1 MAKRAPAAVV
11 ALLATSCLLY
21 AYHDQF
27 WYPPDEGNYA
37 HVAQRILAGETLN
50 LQVQDVHPGYISFV
64 NAAALRVFGADL
76 VSLRYPIVLAGL
88 AQAAVLFFVFPRQ
101 DPWRAAVASIALTA
115 LGAIQ
120 FLNPTAHWYCL
131 ALVTMLMAVLGTTRG
146 PHLQSAR
153 LLLAIGLLIGTI
165 ILFRQLTGFLVG
177 IGALA
182 FLLWDAGERAARRR
196 AALLGRALAATMAV
210 ALAAYLALATD
221 ISGLVLF
228 GVWPLALLGRL
239 ASRPQASN
247 REVARIAGT
256 VAAGM
261 ALAALPLAAYHLWHG
276 SVQAWA
282 DDVGPAAV
290 ALTRLDF
297 FERNNFAALIYHAA
311 RQMVTTPSVPAILN
325 GFYWV
330 TLPLLAAVNGFVVL
344 RRIGRAGSTA
354 ALPVMPTLAVFYAVV
369 SVHFQIP
376 VYLYYSAGLSL
387 ASLLW
392 LAPHASPLAAR
403 ASVAVALV
411 LAVTGVY
418 FQAGQPASRGI
429 AGILRGDRVLS
440 MRASTLPH
448 NSLRIDP
455 EEGRRYASLV
465 ELIRR
470 EVPAGEAIF
479 AVPSNAEL
487 YFMAERRNPFRF
499 YNTALGVRSDED
511 LALVERTLRDDPPR
525 LVTFNRDDKY
535 NTPRSLRIME
545 TVRTRYAVIGGIDS
559 FEVYVRR

>member
-1 MAKRAPAAVV
+1 MAKRAPAVLV
-11 ALLATSCLLY
+11 ATLATACLLY
-21 AYHDQF
+21 AFHDRF

-37 HVAQRILAGETLN
+37 HVAQRLLQGDTLN

-64 NAAALRVFGADL
+64 NAAALRVFGTDL
-76 VSLRYPIVLAGL
+76 VSMRYPLALAGL
-88 AQAAVLFFVFPRQ
+88 VQAALLFLLFPRE
-101 DPWRAAVASIALTA
+101 DPWRAAVASGALTA

-131 ALVTMLMAVLGTTRG
+131 ALTVMLIAVLGTSRG
-146 PHLQSAR
+146 PRQSVSR
-153 LLLAIGLLIGTI
+153 LLTVGLLIGTI
-165 ILFRQLTGFLVG
+165 VLFRQLTGFLAGVG
-177 IGALA
+177 AIA
-182 FLLWDAGERAARRR
+182 FLLWEAGERGTHGRAAR
-196 AALLGRALAATMAV
+196 LGRVLATTMAG

-247 REVARIAGT
+247 REVAGIAAT

-297 FERNNFAALIYHAA
+297 LERSNFAALIYHAA
-311 RQMVTTPSVPAILN
+311 RQMVTSPSVPAILN

-330 TLPLLAAVNGFVVL
+330 TLPLLAAVNGFLVL
-344 RRIGRAGSTA
+344 RRIGRAAPTA
-354 ALPVMPTLAVFYAVV
+354 PLPVMPTLAVFYAVV

-392 LAPHASPLAAR
+392 LAPHVSPLLAR
-403 ASVAVALV
+403 ASMALALT
-411 LAVTGVY
+411 LAATGIY

-429 AGILRGDRVLS
+429 TGILRGDRVLS
-440 MRASTLPH
+440 TRASTLLH

-455 EEGRRYASLV
+455 EEGRRYEALV
-465 ELIRR
+465 ALIRR

-525 LVTFNRDDKY
+525 LVTFDRDDKY

-545 TVRTRYAVIGGIDS
+545 MVRTRYAVVAGIDS

>member
-1 MAKRAPAAVV
+1 MAKRAPAVIV
-11 ALLATSCLLY
+11 AMLATCCLLY
-21 AYHDQF
+21 DFHDRF

-37 HVAQRILAGETLN
+37 HVAQRLLQGETLN

-64 NAAALRVFGADL
+64 NAAALRVFGTDL
-76 VSLRYPIVLAGL
+76 VSLRYPLVLVGL
-88 AQAAVLFFVFPRQ
+88 VQAAVLFFLFPREE
-101 DPWRAAVASIALTA
+101 PWRAAVASIALTS
-115 LGAIQ
+115 LSAIQ

-131 ALVTMLMAVLGTTRG
+131 ALTVLLVAVLGSSRG
-146 PHLQSAR
+146 AQQRSAR
-153 LLLAIGLLIGTI
+153 RLLAAGLLIGTI
-165 ILFRQLTGFLVG
+165 ILFRQLTGFLAG
-177 IGALA
+177 LGALA
-182 FLLWDAGERAARRR
+182 FLLWEAGGRGAHGR
-196 AALLGRALAATMAV
+196 AALLGRAVAATMAV
-210 ALAAYLALATD
+210 ALAVYLALATD

-247 REVARIAGT
+247 REVTRIAGT
-256 VAAGM
+256 VVAGM
-261 ALAALPLAAYHLWHG
+261 TLAALPLAAYHLWHG

-297 FERNNFAALIYHAA
+297 FERSNFAALIYHAA
-311 RQMVTTPSVPAILN
+311 RQMVTSPSVPAVLN

-330 TLPLLAAVNGFVVL
+330 TLPLLAAVNGFLVL

-392 LAPHASPLAAR
+392 LAPHVSPLAAR
-403 ASVAVALV
+403 VSVTVTLV

-418 FQAGQPASRGI
+418 FHAGQPASRGI
-429 AGILRGDRVLS
+429 SGTLRGDRRPS
-440 MRASTLPH
+440 TWASTLPH

-455 EEGRRYASLV
+455 EEGRRYEALV
-465 ELIRR
+465 KLIRR
-470 EVPAGEAIF
+470 EVPADEAIF

-487 YFMAERRNPFRF
+487 YFMAERPNPFRF

-545 TVRTRYAVIGGIDS
+545 MVRTRYALIGGIDS

>member
-1 MAKRAPAAVV
+1 MAKRAPAAIV
-11 ALLATSCLLY
+11 AMLATSCLLY
-21 AYHDQF
+21 AFHDRF

-37 HVAQRILAGETLN
+37 HVAQRILDGETLN

-64 NAAALRVFGADL
+64 NAAALGVFGIDL
-76 VSLRYPIVLAGL
+76 VSLRYPLALAGL
-88 AQAAVLFFVFPRQ
+88 LQAAVLFFLFPRE
-101 DPWRAAVASIALTA
+101 DPWRAAVASVALTA

-131 ALVTMLMAVLGTTRG
+131 ALTVALMAVLGANRG
-146 PHLQSAR
+146 PSPHSPRR
-153 LLLAIGLLIGTI
+153 LLTVGLLVGTI

-182 FLLWDAGERAARRR
+182 FLLWEAGDRGAHGR
-196 AALLGRALAATMAV
+196 AALLGRALVATMV
-210 ALAAYLALATD
+210 GMLAAYLVLATD

-239 ASRPQASN
+239 ASRAHAPN
-247 REVARIAGT
+247 RDVARIAGT

-276 SVQAWA
+276 SVSAWA

-297 FERNNFAALIYHAA
+297 FERSNYAALIYHAA
-311 RQMVTTPSVPAILN
+311 RQMVTSPGVASILN
-325 GFYWV
+325 GFFWV
-330 TLPLLAAVNGFVVL
+330 TIPLLAATNGWLLL
-344 RRIGRAGSTA
+344 RRVGRAGA
-354 ALPVMPTLAVFYAVV
+354 ARALPVMPAMAVFYAVV

-392 LAPHASPLAAR
+392 LAPRVSPLAAR
-403 ASVAVALV
+403 ASMALALT
-411 LAVTGVY
+411 LAAIGVH
-418 FQAGQPASRGI
+418 FHAGQPASRGI
-429 AGILRGDRVLS
+429 AGILRGDRVVS
-440 MRASTLPH
+440 RISTLPH

-455 EEGRRYASLV
+455 EEERQYAWLV
-465 ELIRR
+465 ESIRR

-487 YFMAERRNPFRF
+487 YFMTGRRNPFRF

-545 TVRTRYAVIGGIDS
+545 MVKARYSVLGGFDS